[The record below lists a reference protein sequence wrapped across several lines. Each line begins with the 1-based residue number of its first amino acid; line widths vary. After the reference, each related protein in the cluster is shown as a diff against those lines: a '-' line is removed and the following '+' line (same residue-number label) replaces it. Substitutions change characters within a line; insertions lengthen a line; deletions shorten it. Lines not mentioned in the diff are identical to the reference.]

1 LVVYLL
7 PLNESGTQENR
18 KNKSKISCGDEEAIF
33 VLNGDAHASVSLV
46 AQRRASQ
53 PPSRSFGT
61 SGNEA
66 ATSRYLTAA
75 E

>member
-1 LVVYLL
+1 MGEL
-7 PLNESGTQENR
+7 ST
-18 KNKSKISCGDEEAIF
+18 
-33 VLNGDAHASVSLV
+33 
-46 AQRRASQ
+46 QRRASQ

-66 ATSRYLTAA
+66 AKGSYLTPA